1 MPGRRCSLS
10 GWSSRFGGFMHRHLH
25 PQLRAAARERLPGHR
40 HCQLGRNVAW
50 FGRSRRC
57 AHPDHGDLDLPGPD
71 RRGAGSQWWWPVS
84 SHRSVSTLP
93 PSEDRQL
100 RPLPRSARRGRILLG
115 TLLIATS
122 AAVVAWLFVSAG
134 NRADV
139 LVIVRDLPVGTPV
152 STADLAT
159 TRAGVDAPVQT
170 IPASRADEV
179 VGKIAAVDLRAGS
192 LLSPGQ
198 LTTTLTPGQGQ
209 QIVAVGLKA
218 SQLPVGALR
227 PGDHVLVVP
236 TPGTAGQDAAS
247 SGTSPLGRE
256 VAAAVD
262 RVSQPDADGTAVVNL
277 LIAAESGP
285 TVAKQAALGRVALVV
300 TARRP

>member
-1 MPGRRCSLS
+1 M
-10 GWSSRFGGFMHRHLH
+10 
-25 PQLRAAARERLPGHR
+25 
-40 HCQLGRNVAW
+40 
-50 FGRSRRC
+50 
-57 AHPDHGDLDLPGPD
+57 
-71 RRGAGSQWWWPVS
+71 
-84 SHRSVSTLP
+84 
-93 PSEDRQL
+93 
-100 RPLPRSARRGRILLG
+100 
-115 TLLIATS
+115 
-122 AAVVAWLFVSAG
+122 SAG